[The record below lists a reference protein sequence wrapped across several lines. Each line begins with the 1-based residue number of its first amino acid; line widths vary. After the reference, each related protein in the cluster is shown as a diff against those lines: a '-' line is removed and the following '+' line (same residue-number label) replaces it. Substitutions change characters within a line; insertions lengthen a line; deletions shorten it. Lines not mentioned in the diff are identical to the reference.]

1 MEQRTDQHMHQHQHQ
16 HIDQHAAATRAGAT
30 LTIDLGAVRANYRL
44 LRERGAAAKAACG
57 AVLKADAYG
66 LGMDRVAPA
75 LVREG
80 CRSFFVAHLDEGIR
94 LRPLLPGDCTIYV
107 MHGAMPGAARDC
119 LAHDLVPVLND
130 PGQLAEWRALARSL
144 DRALPAALQVDTGM
158 ARMGLAPA
166 DLARL
171 RQDPDWLAGLRLHL
185 LMSHLACADEPA
197 HPLNERQRRRFDEM
211 RALLPGVPASLANS
225 SGVFLGGAWH
235 FDLLR
240 PGCALYGIH
249 PQPGH
254 PNPLAQAVSL
264 TARVVQLRTVAAG
277 DVVGYGARYVA
288 PGPRRIATIAIGY
301 ADGWLRAL
309 TGRSQAFVDG
319 VAVPFVGT
327 VSMDSITLDVTGI
340 PEQRIAPGQAVD
352 LLCPQQTVDDVAIQ
366 AGTIGYEVLTR
377 LGSRFKRE
385 YIGECVGEYV
395 GESIG

>member
-1 MEQRTDQHMHQHQHQ
+1 MSDQ
-16 HIDQHAAATRAGAT
+16 ASCARAGSI
-30 LTIDLGAVRANYRL
+30 LTIDLDAVRANYRL
-44 LRERGAAAKAACG
+44 LRERGQAGTAQAACA

-66 LGMDRVAPA
+66 LGMGQVAQA

-94 LRPLLPGDCTIYV
+94 LRRLVPEDCTIHV

-130 PGQLAEWRALARSL
+130 PGQLAEWRALARDL
-144 DRALPAALQVDTGM
+144 GRALPAALQVDTGM
-158 ARMGLAPA
+158 SRMGMAPP
-166 DLARL
+166 DLDRL
-171 RQDPDWLAGLRLHL
+171 RQDPDWLKGIDLRLV
-185 LMSHLACADEPA
+185 MSHLACADEPA
-197 HPLNERQRRRFDEM
+197 HPLNEHQRQRFEEV
-211 RALLPGVPASLANS
+211 RALFPGVPASLANS

-240 PGCALYGIH
+240 PGCALYGIN

-254 PNPLAQAVSL
+254 ANPLAQAVSL
-264 TARVVQLRTVAAG
+264 AARVVQLRTVAAG
-277 DVVGYGARYVA
+277 DIVGYGARYVA
-288 PGPRRIATIAIGY
+288 PGERRIATIAIGY

-319 VAVPFVGT
+319 MAVPFAGT

-340 PEQRIAPGQAVD
+340 AESRIAPGQAVD
-352 LLCPQQTVDDVAIQ
+352 LLCPQQTVDDVAAQ

-377 LGSRFKRE
+377 LGPRFHRR
-385 YIGECVGEYV
+385 YV
-395 GESIG
+395 GG